1 MRLWLLR
8 IRAAVLGIRALHA
21 GHERRIAAAALFGL
35 GWTWLLM
42 RGGLFSGLLL
52 AYAIAIYPIQA
63 YNCSSAPCISSSV
76 PVVYCAVLAHLP
88 VWQCACCKARMALL
102 CPTC

>member
-1 MRLWLLR
+1 MFGRGALLR
-8 IRAAVLGIRALHA
+8 KRAAVLGIRALHA

-42 RGGLFSGLLL
+42 RGGLFLGLLL

-76 PVVYCAVLAHLP
+76 PVVVLCRTSAPACVAV
-88 VWQCACCKARMALL
+88 CLL
-102 CPTC
+102 